1 MSLLKIF
8 CTVSKLMNI
17 LLFFYSDGKHSFRS
31 SLNFHHLL
39 RLVQNSNEV
48 LRFKFLVLAWRFIDC
63 NACFALSVR
72 LWHQQTCWAIL
83 VTQFSAWIQCSC
95 TWRYQGAGHQV
106 RNGNKQI
113 KKIRETKIKLTKQL
127 QTHYSIIGLKSC
139 MANYKLI
146 PISCLRLKQNPFLL
160 HSSQPPPFL
169 ILSKF
174 LIWHGEVKS
183 YCFTASCFPESMF
196 NCPELHVV
204 VSLWFPLFWHALN
217 KI

>member
-1 MSLLKIF
+1 MNNRIQNSCHIAKKVHYCMSLLKIF

-17 LLFFYSDGKHSFRS
+17 LLFFYSDGKHSFKS

-106 RNGNKQI
+106 RNRNKQI
-113 KKIRETKIKLTKQL
+113 KKKIREAKIKLTKQL
-127 QTHYSIIGLKSC
+127 QIVQDPAYTLQYNQVEIMHG
-139 MANYKLI
+139 KLQI
-146 PISCLRLKQNPFLL
+146 DP
-160 HSSQPPPFL
+160 H
-169 ILSKF
+169 
-174 LIWHGEVKS
+174 
-183 YCFTASCFPESMF
+183 
-196 NCPELHVV
+196 
-204 VSLWFPLFWHALN
+204 
-217 KI
+217 